1 MPRRSKFKN
10 FFSRVAKGLK
20 ELVTQKVT
28 TDTGVELSRKEVKRR
43 EKLIKAS
50 QKQFAQKA
58 KKNKVPFK
66 TEDLTVTQETSFEH
80 YMNTRH
86 RERQSGIP
94 TTKIPKSVKTTED
107 LKKFNDKLENMIR
120 KTNTMEKTKIYRE
133 NLKIAMGKVF
143 SSDEY
148 EVLRDKLDNISDDRL
163 NRSLLEYG
171 ALDIDYVYTPEDRR
185 RKYHNLYNT
194 FHELSL

>member
-10 FFSRVAKGLK
+10 FFSRVTKGLK
-20 ELVTQKVT
+20 EIITQKVT

-50 QKQFAQKA
+50 QKQFSEKA
-58 KKNKVPFK
+58 KNNKSPFK
-66 TEDLTVTQETSFEH
+66 TEDLTITEESAFEH

-86 RERQSGIP
+86 RARQSGVP
-94 TTKIPKSVKTTED
+94 TTKIPKSVKNTED

-120 KTNTMEKTKIYRE
+120 KTTTMEKTKIYRE
-133 NLKIAMGKVF
+133 NLKTAMGKVF

-148 EVLRDKLDNISDDRL
+148 EVLNDMLDNVSDDRL
-163 NRSLLEYG
+163 KRSLLEYG

-185 RKYHNLYNT
+185 RKFHNIYNT